1 MSDVFWLDD
10 PKVLFNKNYI
20 TEILPP
26 SNTSF
31 ERKLNA
37 ITRLVVLLTLLGFI
51 DCANNVNV
59 SAKNPLPSYPA
70 SSTFLI

>member
-26 SNTSF
+26 SNMSF

-37 ITRLVVLLTLLGFI
+37 VTRLSKEEKELI
-51 DCANNVNV
+51 DMHDTDMARLEEID
-59 SAKNPLPSYPA
+59 K
-70 SSTFLI
+70 T